1 MNHIDAVS
9 KDITQ
14 LYQTIAHGFDLTQHY
29 IMGRP
34 MLKPTPRFL
43 SAYHMNINL
52 QVINLQ
58 LFAWQDTINKLQ
70 KIRDQLSLAVITTP
84 LPPQLPQGCILHHR
98 FCWGGFQSNSLLPV
112 PVFALQ
118 NYSERFKEKKRI
130 SGLGGEQLHQSSF
143 PHSSHSYIVL
153 TSWWRETDA
162 GGFIKINNLLTI
174 IIMRKHHYLFE
185 NTPQ

>member
-70 KIRDQLSLAVITTP
+70 KIRDKLSLAVIIVFVEAAFITIHYRCQFLHYKTTV
-84 LPPQLPQGCILHHR
+84 R
-98 FCWGGFQSNSLLPV
+98 
-112 PVFALQ
+112 A
-118 NYSERFKEKKRI
+118 SERRSEYQAW
-130 SGLGGEQLHQSSF
+130 GESNCIRAL
-143 PHSSHSYIVL
+143 YL
-153 TSWWRETDA
+153 TH
-162 GGFIKINNLLTI
+162 LTLT
-174 IIMRKHHYLFE
+174 KC
-185 NTPQ
+185 